1 MTDRRHPIREID
13 LLAYAD
19 GLLDADSER
28 KAEVED
34 YLRKHPEAAA
44 KVRDYTDQNNALRRL
59 YGPVAAEPVPER
71 LKAILEH
78 GSRSRLGYVGR
89 AALVASLLL
98 AVGYMGW
105 LIGKRGQSDPWLVQD
120 FVEQVM
126 TAYVRPHLASG
137 PGSDRS
143 LEGATQP
150 FHGLLLP
157 SASQLQPPPLTQQ
170 GFTLIDKHL
179 MTANGSQ
186 TAQVTYAAPG
196 GRRLS
201 LFLRPRWQEEAPQFH
216 FTENEGVTM
225 VYWLEGPLVYALVG
239 QLDRQE
245 MLAVVKAV
253 RRSIHHQPQDA
264 MPQILPS
271 GVPQGPHVETERT
284 PAGND
289 PLVSHDLPA
298 PISPVQ
304 RVTRTD

>member
-34 YLRKHPEAAA
+34 YLQKHSEAAA

-59 YGPVAAEPVPER
+59 FSPVMAEPVPER
-71 LKAILEH
+71 LKAVLEH
-78 GSRSRLGYVGR
+78 ASKSTLGYVGR

-98 AVGYMGW
+98 AVAYMGW
-105 LIGKRGQSDPWLVQD
+105 LIGKHGQSDPWLVQD
-120 FVEQVM
+120 FAEQVM

-137 PGSDRS
+137 STSDRVFEDVLQS
-143 LEGATQP
+143 PYGS
-150 FHGLLLP
+150 LLP
-157 SASQLQPPPLTQQ
+157 SASQLQPPALTQQ
-170 GFTLIDKHL
+170 GFTLVDKHL
-179 MTANGSQ
+179 TTTNGSQ
-186 TAQVTYAAPG
+186 TAQVTYTAPG

-201 LFLRPRWQEEAPQFH
+201 LFLRPRWREEAPQFH

-253 RRSIHHQPQDA
+253 RRSIHHQPQEA

-271 GVPQGPHVETERT
+271 GIPQRHHVDTEVT

-289 PLVSHDLPA
+289 PLVSHELPA
-298 PISPVQ
+298 PINPVQ